1 MSSDDLIWVGSAPL
15 SPEDMGRL
23 RRDLILQRIVL
34 WVPTSLILSISLL
47 FYAGLKLSE
56 PEAIA
61 TVSISFFAALL
72 LARKSGYQRY
82 RQIRSGLI

>member
-23 RRDLILQRIVL
+23 RRDLVLQRTVL

-61 TVSISFFAALL
+61 TVAIYCLPRLL
-72 LARKSGYQRY
+72 RKL
-82 RQIRSGLI
+82 RQEKNQL